1 MTLVKSDQDTLL
13 NVREGVQI
21 LQRRMRFQQWYLIH
35 KMVMM
40 KAESDVFTTLLQQCP
55 QPNLSQGFISAFR
68 TLSAQIDG
76 WQEQDCKAM
85 SCRILQT
92 DM

>member
-1 MTLVKSDQDTLL
+1 MDCGDWGHQHLVIQMGYISTFTVH
-13 NVREGVQI
+13 NNI
-21 LQRRMRFQQWYLIH
+21 PYTIH

-40 KAESDVFTTLLQQCP
+40 KAESDVFTTLLRQCP

>member
-1 MTLVKSDQDTLL
+1 MDCGDWGHQHLVIQMGYISTFTV
-13 NVREGVQI
+13 NNNI
-21 LQRRMRFQQWYLIH
+21 PYTIH

-40 KAESDVFTTLLQQCP
+40 KAESDVFTTLLRQCP

>member
-1 MTLVKSDQDTLL
+1 
-13 NVREGVQI
+13 
-21 LQRRMRFQQWYLIH
+21 
-35 KMVMM
+35 MVML